1 MSRLYDTIFERA
13 FTVPDDKGLY
23 RFKKGC
29 KSIDRIMIAIVGLQ
43 LYFLTLTLSSVSADK
58 MNKDLH
64 KFIDFMRLRFKRAG
78 LKFWYI
84 WVPEFQFKRYKTYGV
99 WVLHFHFVILCSK
112 GALPDCYYDK
122 VNYPHIKVKTDGSLI
137 TAKELFKFWSYGIVL
152 CKYAWSKSVYGY
164 LSKYLLKE
172 RAGKIGCSGFP
183 VLAGS
188 RGYGSSQFGEYG
200 WSKWAYDNY
209 LNALLTYPHVVAL
222 KKGSILTI
230 KGYDKGYELIEE
242 VRIKS
247 PYVRL
252 FYPY

>member
-1 MSRLYDTIFERA
+1 MSRIYDTIFERA
-13 FTVPDDKGLY
+13 FNIPDDKGLY

-29 KSIDRIMIAIVGLQ
+29 NAIDRINAYVVGLQ

-58 MNKDLH
+58 TNKDLN
-64 KFIDFMRLRFKRAG
+64 KFITFLRLRFRRAG
-78 LKFWYI
+78 LPFWYI

-99 WVLHFHFVILCSK
+99 WVLHFHFVILCLK
-112 GALPDCYYDK
+112 GALPNCYYDK

-137 TAKELFKFWSYGIVL
+137 TARELFKFWSYGIVL

-172 RAGKIGCSGFP
+172 RADKIGCTGFP
-183 VLAGS
+183 VLTGS
-188 RGYGSSQFGEYG
+188 RGYGSSQFGYYAYP
-200 WSKWAYDNY
+200 KWCYDAI
-209 LNALLTYPHVVAL
+209 LNGSVIYAHMVVL

-242 VRIKS
+242 VKIKS